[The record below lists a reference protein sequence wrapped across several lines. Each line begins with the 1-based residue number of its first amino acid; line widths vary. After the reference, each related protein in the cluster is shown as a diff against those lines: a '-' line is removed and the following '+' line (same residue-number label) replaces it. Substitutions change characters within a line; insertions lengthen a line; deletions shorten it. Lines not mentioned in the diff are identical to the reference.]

1 MKCFV
6 LHFSAKF
13 NPLGLLLLPLGFI
26 VISWNQGASLMLKV
40 RRDKLREQDNVENV
54 QPEVIPQ
61 SLWSLAEPD
70 KLQLAP
76 LIDAFFK
83 DVDEQTKAA
92 IKNRCV
98 EAFTT
103 WAQKHRPDASL
114 DTLRAKDIR
123 EAQRQIPLSIS

>member
-1 MKCFV
+1 
-6 LHFSAKF
+6 
-13 NPLGLLLLPLGFI
+13 
-26 VISWNQGASLMLKV
+26 MLKV

-83 DVDEQTKAA
+83 DIDEQTKAA
-92 IKNRCV
+92 VKSRCV
-98 EAFTT
+98 EAFTQ
-103 WAQKHRPDASL
+103 WAQQHQYDASL
-114 DTLRAKDIR
+114 NVLRATDLG
-123 EAQRQIPLSIS
+123 EAQKRTPLSVC